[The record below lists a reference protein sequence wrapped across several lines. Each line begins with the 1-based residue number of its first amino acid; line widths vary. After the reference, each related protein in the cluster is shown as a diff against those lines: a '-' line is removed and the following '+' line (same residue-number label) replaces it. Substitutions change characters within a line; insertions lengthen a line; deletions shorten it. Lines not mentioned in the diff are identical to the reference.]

1 MADKTKPNVPTA
13 ELPPEAIEFAGKMYN
28 AARAGEI
35 DILKQALEAG
45 LPANMTN
52 EKGDSLV
59 RSSHNRRDS
68 PG

>member
-1 MADKTKPNVPTA
+1 MANQTKPNAPTA
-13 ELPPEAIEFAGKMYN
+13 ELTPEAIEFAGKMYN

-35 DILKQALEAG
+35 DVLKQALEAG
-45 LPANMTN
+45 LPPNMTN

-59 RSSHNRRDS
+59 CSSHNRRCS